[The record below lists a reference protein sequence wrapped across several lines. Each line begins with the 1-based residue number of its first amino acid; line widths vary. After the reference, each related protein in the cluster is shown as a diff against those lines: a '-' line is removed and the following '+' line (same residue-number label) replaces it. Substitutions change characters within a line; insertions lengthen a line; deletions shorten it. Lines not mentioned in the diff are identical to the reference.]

1 MGSLES
7 KGSNHL
13 SVVFV
18 TNMFFFLFFYFLFF
32 VFFPVVCLLIL
43 LEFLDDLGIF
53 CSYGVWVRK
62 I

>member
-18 TNMFFFLFFYFLFF
+18 TNMFFFFFS
-32 VFFPVVCLLIL
+32 PVVCLLIL